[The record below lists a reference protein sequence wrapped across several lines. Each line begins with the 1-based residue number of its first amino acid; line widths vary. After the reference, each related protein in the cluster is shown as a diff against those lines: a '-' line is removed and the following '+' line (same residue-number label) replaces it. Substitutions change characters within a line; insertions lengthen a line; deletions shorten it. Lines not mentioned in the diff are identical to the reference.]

1 MKKNLKNIGVLFSVF
16 LLISIV
22 AIVNPC
28 NASIVEKNEISR
40 VVDEITNDKTDKVLE
55 KIIDVFPEKL
65 GIIRDICATIG
76 LWIGFFI
83 GLIIAVVTLG
93 AGIIMVPVCAG
104 IGWFIGDTIGFLIE
118 DQFFPGF

>member
-1 MKKNLKNIGVLFSVF
+1 MKKKSKISLIVLSVF
-16 LLISIV
+16 LMVSVIV
-22 AIVNPC
+22 IVSPV
-28 NASIVEKNEISR
+28 NASIIEQKEKTKIVKDYE
-40 VVDEITNDKTDKVLE
+40 KTDNFE
-55 KIIDVFPEKL
+55 KLTSFFEEKL

-83 GLIIAVVTLG
+83 GLAIAVVTLG

-118 DQFFPGF
+118 DQLFPGF